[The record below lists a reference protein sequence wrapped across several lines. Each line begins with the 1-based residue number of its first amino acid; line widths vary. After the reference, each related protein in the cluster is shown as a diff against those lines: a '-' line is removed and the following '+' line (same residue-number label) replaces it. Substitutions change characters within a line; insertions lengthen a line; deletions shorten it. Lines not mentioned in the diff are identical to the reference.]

1 MSQQKYRST
10 IENQNHKK
18 IVAAIKAIGADYKS
32 LHEAISAIQT
42 QQGSGEQT
50 TLTKINELIS
60 QAETRILNKIK
71 GGELSEDLD
80 SLFEIAAKIG
90 ELVSDKSVREALT
103 STLQEIKTNVT
114 NLQNWQAEMDN
125 LDLVGEYN
133 KAKAS

>member
-1 MSQQKYRST
+1 M
-10 IENQNHKK
+10 ENQNHKK
-18 IVAAIKAIGADYKS
+18 IVDAIKAIGADYKS

-42 QQGSGEQT
+42 QQGSGEQA

-80 SLFEIAAKIG
+80 TLFEIAAKIG

-103 STLQEIKTNVT
+103 STLQEIKNNVT

>member
-1 MSQQKYRST
+1 M
-10 IENQNHKK
+10 ENQNHKK

-42 QQGSGEQT
+42 QQGSGEQA

-80 SLFEIAAKIG
+80 TLFEIAAKIG

-114 NLQNWQAEMDN
+114 NLQSWQAEMDN

>member
-1 MSQQKYRST
+1 M
-10 IENQNHKK
+10 ENQNHKK
-18 IVAAIKAIGADYKS
+18 IVDAIKAIGADYKS

-42 QQGSGEQT
+42 QQGSGEQA

-114 NLQNWQAEMDN
+114 NLQSWQTEMDN

>member
-1 MSQQKYRST
+1 M
-10 IENQNHKK
+10 ENQNHKK

-32 LHEAISAIQT
+32 LHEAISAIQS
-42 QQGSGEQT
+42 QQGGGEQT

-80 SLFEIAAKIG
+80 TLFEIAAKIG

-114 NLQNWQAEMDN
+114 NLQSWQTEMDN

>member
-1 MSQQKYRST
+1 M
-10 IENQNHKK
+10 ENQKHKK
-18 IVAAIKAIGADYKS
+18 IVDAIKAIGADYKS

-42 QQGSGEQT
+42 QQGSGEHA

-80 SLFEIAAKIG
+80 TLFEIAAKIG

-114 NLQNWQAEMDN
+114 NLQSWQTEMDN

>member
-1 MSQQKYRST
+1 M
-10 IENQNHKK
+10 ENQNHKK
-18 IVAAIKAIGADYKS
+18 IVDAIKAIGADYKS

-42 QQGSGEQT
+42 QQGSGEQA

-80 SLFEIAAKIG
+80 TLFEIAAKIG

-114 NLQNWQAEMDN
+114 NLQSWQTEMDN
-125 LDLVGEYN
+125 LDLVDEYN

>member
-1 MSQQKYRST
+1 M
-10 IENQNHKK
+10 ENQNHKK
-18 IVAAIKAIGADYKS
+18 IVDAIKAIGADYKS

-42 QQGSGEQT
+42 QQGSGEQA

-80 SLFEIAAKIG
+80 TLFEIAAKIG
-90 ELVSDKSVREALT
+90 EFVSDKSVREALT
-103 STLQEIKTNVT
+103 GTLQEIKNNVA
-114 NLQNWQAEMDN
+114 NLQVWQTEMDN

>member
-1 MSQQKYRST
+1 M
-10 IENQNHKK
+10 ENQNHKK

-80 SLFEIAAKIG
+80 TLFEIAAKIG

-114 NLQNWQAEMDN
+114 NLQAWQTEMDN

>member
-1 MSQQKYRST
+1 M
-10 IENQNHKK
+10 ENQKHKK
-18 IVAAIKAIGADYKS
+18 IVEAIKAIGADYKS
-32 LHEAISAIQT
+32 LREAISAIQT
-42 QQGSGEQT
+42 QQGSGEQA

-80 SLFEIAAKIG
+80 TLFEIAAKIG

-103 STLQEIKTNVT
+103 GTLQEIKNNVA
-114 NLQNWQAEMDN
+114 NLQSWQTEMDN